1 MERYLKPDHL
11 EVDMSDPDSNDKL
24 LHWRDM
30 FEGFL
35 SELQSSSTSALTG
48 SQKSTLLLHHI
59 STPIYK
65 CLSGCQNYDA
75 AINTLD
81 GMFIKNKNSIFA
93 RY

>member
-1 MERYLKPDHL
+1 
-11 EVDMSDPDSNDKL
+11 MSDPDSNEKW

-35 SELQSSSTSALTG
+35 SELQSSSTSTLTG
-48 SQKSTLLLHHI
+48 STLLLHHI

-81 GMFIKNKNSIFA
+81 GMFIKKKNSIFA